1 MSLVV
6 LTIIMAFGVVLT
18 LGYAAIN
25 YFTVKRLDEGNER
38 MRQIAAAI
46 RLGASTFIN
55 YEYRVVAAI
64 SAVIAVI
71 LGVLISWQMAVAFV
85 IGAIMSGTAG
95 FVGMKIATYSNVR
108 VTNMAEKTRNLGET
122 LKVAYRGGTVMGLS
136 VGGFYNLD

>member
-71 LGVLISWQMAVAFV
+71 LGVLISWQ
-85 IGAIMSGTAG
+85 
-95 FVGMKIATYSNVR
+95 
-108 VTNMAEKTRNLGET
+108 
-122 LKVAYRGGTVMGLS
+122 LS
-136 VGGFYNLD
+136 LIHI